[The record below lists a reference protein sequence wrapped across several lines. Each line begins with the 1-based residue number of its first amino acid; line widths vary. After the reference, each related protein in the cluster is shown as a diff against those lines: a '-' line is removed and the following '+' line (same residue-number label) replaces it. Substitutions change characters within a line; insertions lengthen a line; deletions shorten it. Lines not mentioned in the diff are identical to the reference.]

1 MKIHCRVLRDNGTY
15 ATVHV
20 NAGKDT
26 FELNKKIYFVT
37 GYNYGKAFGV
47 IPYLTATYIE
57 NMPQPINVSVILSKN
72 KIKLDSKGV
81 RNATNKQILSVF
93 TDSPFTKLE
102 MLMILLNIATMGI
115 SAFCLFLLLNLSGM
129 FGVI

>member
-20 NAGKDT
+20 KAGKDE
-26 FELNKKIYFVT
+26 FELDKKIYFVT
-37 GYNYGKAFGV
+37 GYNLGKALGF

-57 NMPQPINVSVILSKN
+57 NVPQPINVSVILKN
-72 KIKLDSKGV
+72 NVIKLDSKGV
-81 RNATNKQILSVF
+81 KNATEKKILSVF
-93 TDSPFTKLE
+93 TDTPFTKLE
-102 MLMILLNIATMGI
+102 MLMILLNIITLGI
-115 SAFCLFLLLNLSGM
+115 SAFCLVLLLQISGL